1 MKHAFVYVTAPS
13 RTLAV
18 RLARMA
24 VDGRLAAC
32 ANILPRIE
40 SVYRWKGRVE
50 TAVESALVLKT
61 RMTLVPRLIAALRK
75 AHPYECPCIVALPI
89 AAGNPDFLRWIEAET

>member
-13 RTLAV
+13 RAQAA
-18 RLARMA
+18 RLARLA

-32 ANILPRIE
+32 ANIVPRIE
-40 SVYRWKGRVE
+40 SIYRWKGRVE
-50 TAVESALVLKT
+50 TATESALILKT
-61 RMTLVPRLIAALRK
+61 RMALVPRLTAALRK

-89 AAGNPDFLRWIEAET
+89 AHGNPDFLRWIEAET